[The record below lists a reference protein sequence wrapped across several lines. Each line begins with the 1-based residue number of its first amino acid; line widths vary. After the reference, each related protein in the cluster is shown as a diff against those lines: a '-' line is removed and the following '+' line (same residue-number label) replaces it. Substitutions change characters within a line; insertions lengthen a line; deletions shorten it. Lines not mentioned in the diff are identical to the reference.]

1 MFYIYPKPIKYLT
14 RNNIMFEEFTNQI
27 LLTPTIYSILKEDAK
42 LNRTSARVRLDI
54 ILREVYS
61 KQLIDREETE
71 DDGLFN

>member
-1 MFYIYPKPIKYLT
+1 
-14 RNNIMFEEFTNQI
+14 MFEEFTNQI

-61 KQLIDREETE
+61 KQLIDREENE
-71 DDGLFN
+71 DEGLFK

>member
-61 KQLIDREETE
+61 KQLIDREENE
-71 DDGLFN
+71 DEGLFK

>member
-1 MFYIYPKPIKYLT
+1 MFYIYPKPIKDLT

-61 KQLIDREETE
+61 KQLIDREENE
-71 DDGLFN
+71 DEGLFK